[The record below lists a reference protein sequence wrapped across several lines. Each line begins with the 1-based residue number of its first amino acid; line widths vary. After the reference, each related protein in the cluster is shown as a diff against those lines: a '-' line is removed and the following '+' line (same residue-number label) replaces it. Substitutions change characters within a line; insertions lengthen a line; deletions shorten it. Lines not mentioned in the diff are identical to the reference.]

1 MRWGDEMALIA
12 LGPLRLS
19 HEDLWRL
26 TWGELEDLIYAWRY
40 SEYLEYQKI
49 AHLAAWL
56 LNGSGNLKMPIRA
69 DELVGRWVDGQVMSE
84 RKYREYMKRKMQKKA
99 ARGEV

>member
-1 MRWGDEMALIA
+1 
-12 LGPLRLS
+12 
-19 HEDLWRL
+19 
-26 TWGELEDLIYAWRY
+26 
-40 SEYLEYQKI
+40 
-49 AHLAAWL
+49 LAAWL